1 MLVKPATMKTRY
13 LSLLSIISI
22 ILALSS
28 CVTRK
33 QLTYL
38 QSSGKRENYILSSGD
53 IRRTITPPNYKL
65 MPFDILY
72 ISVVTPDP
80 QWSSLFNTVPVG
92 TGGTMTEQ
100 SAALLGYPVDIS
112 GNISLPFIGK
122 LKVVGI
128 TIDEAKTKVDS
139 TLKNYVNDA
148 SITVRMVNNFISIIG
163 EVNAPGRYPVTK
175 ELINIFEAISMA
187 SDLSDFSDRQKLQ
200 LIRPTLKG
208 PKVYEFNLTDNN
220 IIASEFYY
228 IMPNDVIYVQP
239 RKGRGFT
246 NNSSI
251 ITLILNSLTTFLVI
265 YSFFTLNSSQ

>member
-1 MLVKPATMKTRY
+1 MKTHY
-13 LSLLSIISI
+13 LSLLSTISI
-22 ILALSS
+22 ILGLSS

-38 QSSGKRENYILSSGD
+38 QYSGKRDNYILSSSD

-80 QWSSLFNTVPVG
+80 QWSTLFNTVPIG

-122 LKVVGI
+122 LRVEGK
-128 TIDEAKTKVDS
+128 TIAETKTKVDS

-148 SITVRMVNNFISIIG
+148 SITVRMVNNVISILG
-163 EVNAPGRYPVTK
+163 EVNAPGRYPITK
-175 ELINIFEAISMA
+175 ELINIFEALSMA
-187 SDLSDFSDRQKLQ
+187 GDLRDFSDRQKLQ
-200 LIRPTLKG
+200 LIRPTSQG
-208 PKVYEFNLTDNN
+208 PRVYEFSLTERN
-220 IIASEFYY
+220 ILTSEFYY
-228 IMPNDVIYVQP
+228 IMPNDILYVQP

-246 NNSSI
+246 QNSSI
-251 ITLILNSLTTFLVI
+251 LTTILSSLTTFLVI

>member
-1 MLVKPATMKTRY
+1 MLIKPVYMKTHY
-13 LSLLSIISI
+13 LSLLSTISI
-22 ILALSS
+22 ILGLSS

-38 QSSGKRENYILSSGD
+38 QYSGKRDNYILSSSD

-80 QWSSLFNTVPVG
+80 QWSTLFNTVPIG

-122 LKVVGI
+122 LRVEGK
-128 TIDEAKTKVDS
+128 TIAETKTKVDS

-148 SITVRMVNNFISIIG
+148 SITVRMVNNVISILG
-163 EVNAPGRYPVTK
+163 EVNAPGRYPITK
-175 ELINIFEAISMA
+175 ELINIFEALSMA
-187 SDLSDFSDRQKLQ
+187 GDLRDFSDRQKLQ
-200 LIRPTLKG
+200 LIRPTSQG
-208 PKVYEFNLTDNN
+208 PRVYEFSLTERN
-220 IIASEFYY
+220 ILTSEFYY
-228 IMPNDVIYVQP
+228 IMPNDILYVQP

-246 NNSSI
+246 QNSSI
-251 ITLILNSLTTFLVI
+251 LTTILSSLTTFLVI